1 MSRFVVLLMTHLAT
15 SLCVMLPDDFQHP
28 VSLKPFPSPPA
39 LTIHRHRA
47 EESINQPKENISDRE
62 NTRVLVEKT
71 PASTAGTLSKVYG
84 NKLDPGRRNIEPE
97 PSGEVEG
104 RQSTLRK
111 NLLQRDHGLV
121 TTALLRD
128 IRDVLQ
134 SHKHE
139 GDLEQRL
146 ETVTH
151 EVNAMSGEVL
161 RLEQSMEQRVAF
173 LRDSLVALRMVMAGQ
188 AQQLSILNRRV
199 FYTPLLLPDELD
211 NSSQAWDEP
220 SPHTLNHFSSHTPT
234 EKLVS
239 LPAYPLV
246 SNSTSDVTLP
256 NNTGNTQ
263 RLVSHP
269 HTSQSQSNHTN
280 DTYTQTE
287 ILKNNTPILILT
299 NNSHTSPHLAHNTQ
313 SPEST
318 NIQTPPDHIDNFYT
332 STDLSGSTDINTVKD
347 PNQSNTK
354 RTPAVGHSAEDP
366 YSLAAIGAQVSTIT
380 QQLQE
385 LQAHLHEVQ
394 ESVAQLKMAS
404 KSKEVIM
411 VQDVQ
416 DNQEFKQDVIGN
428 ENQSYLQDKA
438 NLELK
443 HSNSTKEG
451 INTVIPQDSIE
462 ILKLPENIME
472 NVQDTKESKDPASSK
487 LQDIHQAATM
497 VTCKCSTE
505 DLKNAI
511 SDLQEVQ
518 RHHKDRLDLMVQN
531 LTLLQNNTIGLSSF
545 SSSSWGEYSQRV
557 GEAEG
562 VNTLVEDLKKLK
574 EEMENDLAE
583 RGTTIV
589 RGTNNSNTSGSS
601 SFTTQKQGLCVWPFQ
616 RGSGGCFYVHQEE
629 RLAWGAAKEHCQ
641 SLQGTLATP
650 TSFSALQTYLL
661 KQRLTR
667 AYTYWLGA
675 SNTGEEGSWEWSD
688 GRSVE
693 PEVWEDSSS
702 PPTHTRIHSQ
712 RCLAIKPGYKMVTSS
727 ESCRET
733 RFFICQQ
740 ERLI

>member
-1 MSRFVVLLMTHLAT
+1 MSTFVVLLMTYLAT
-15 SLCVMLPDDFQHP
+15 SLCIKLPDDFQHP

-39 LTIHRHRA
+39 LTIHRRRA
-47 EESINQPKENISDRE
+47 EESIDQPKEDISVIE
-62 NTRVLVEKT
+62 TTRDLVEKT
-71 PASTAGTLSKVYG
+71 PALTTGTLSKVDR

-139 GDLEQRL
+139 VDLEQRL

-151 EVNAMSGEVL
+151 EVNAMGGEVSK
-161 RLEQSMEQRVAF
+161 LEQSVEQQVDF

-188 AQQLSILNRRV
+188 AQQLSVLNHRI
-199 FYTPLLLPDELD
+199 FYIPLLLPNELE

-220 SPHTLNHFSSHTPT
+220 SPPTLNHFSSHTST
-234 EKLVS
+234 EKPVS
-239 LPAYPLV
+239 QTAYPLV
-246 SNSTSDVTLP
+246 NNSTSDVTLP

-263 RLVSHP
+263 RLVSLP
-269 HTSQSQSNHTN
+269 HTSQSLSNYTN
-280 DTYTQTE
+280 DTYTHTE
-287 ILKNNTPILILT
+287 ILKNNTPILILS
-299 NNSHTSPHLAHNTQ
+299 NNSHTSPDLVHNTQ
-313 SPEST
+313 SPEPT
-318 NIQTPPDHIDNFYT
+318 NIQTPPDQIDNPFT

-354 RTPAVGHSAEDP
+354 QTPAVEHAAEDP

-380 QQLQE
+380 QQLKE

-394 ESVAQLKMAS
+394 ESVAQLKVAS

-451 INTVIPQDSIE
+451 IHIDILRDSVE
-462 ILKLPENIME
+462 ILKEPENIME
-472 NVQDTKESKDPASSK
+472 DAQDTKESKDPSSSK
-487 LQDIHQAATM
+487 PQDIHQAATM
-497 VTCKCSTE
+497 LTCKCSTE

-518 RHHKDRLDLMVQN
+518 RHHRDRLDLMVQN
-531 LTLLQNNTIGLSSF
+531 LTLLQNNTIGPSSF
-545 SSSSWGEYSQRV
+545 SSSSGEYTQRV

-562 VNTLVEDLKKLK
+562 VNILMEDLKKLK

-583 RGTTIV
+583 RETTIV
-589 RGTNNSNTSGSS
+589 SGTNNSYISGSS
-601 SFTTQKQGLCVWPFQ
+601 SSTTQKQGLCVWPFQ

-693 PEVWEDSSS
+693 PEVWEDSSA

-740 ERLI
+740 ERLL